1 MAKPFEIASGTYT
14 GTGAAL
20 SAGINSIG
28 FKPKIVIAF
37 NQTDGDVAWFHI
49 DGQTAA
55 TAVSI
60 DTEVAVET
68 SACTLTSTGFTL
80 GTNAVVNESAKVY
93 VYVALGGNG

>member
-1 MAKPFEIASGTYT
+1 MSLPFEIKSSTYT

-20 SAGINSIG
+20 TVTTG
-28 FKPKIVIAF
+28 FKPKLVLAF
-37 NQTDGDVAWFHI
+37 NQSDGDVAFFHI

-68 SACTLTSTGFTL
+68 TAITLTDTGFTL
-80 GTNAVVNESAKVY
+80 GTNAVVNENTKVY
-93 VYVALGGNG
+93 VYLAVGGNG